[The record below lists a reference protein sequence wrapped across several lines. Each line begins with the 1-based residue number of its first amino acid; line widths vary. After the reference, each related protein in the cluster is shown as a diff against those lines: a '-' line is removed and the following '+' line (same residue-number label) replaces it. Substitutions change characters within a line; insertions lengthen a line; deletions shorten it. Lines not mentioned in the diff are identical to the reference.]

1 MYRVL
6 ASFCGNVNGQKDQLI
21 NISDPDL
28 AKDLKKAGY
37 IEEYKEKTDKELKA
51 SVKALEE
58 ENAKQKE
65 ELDKLIEEK
74 KQLEDEITSLKSTV
88 QNDDSESG
96 LSDDNSESNSLE
108 TDKDNTD
115 ESQKEKVS
123 K

>member
-1 MYRVL
+1 MYKVL
-6 ASFCGNVNGQKDQLI
+6 ASFCGKINGQKDQVI

-28 AKDLKKAGY
+28 VKDLTNAGY
-37 IEEYKEKTDKELKA
+37 IEEYKERTDKELKT
-51 SVKALEE
+51 SVKKLEE

-74 KQLEDEITSLKSTV
+74 KQLEDEVSTLKSAMK
-88 QNDDSESG
+88 NDNSESE
-96 LSDDNSESNSLE
+96 LSDDNSSPKSIE

-115 ESQKEKVS
+115 ESQKNKVS